1 MRELSGSKTML
12 PGYTLL
18 ARVADLPG
26 VSLLAG
32 THPQTLP
39 RSIAMTIIGHV
50 RREFRLPRRVTAGH
64 LKSNDDIALSLAVMW
79 EDTAAAGRSSWTP
92 DLQ

>member
-1 MRELSGSKTML
+1 
-12 PGYTLL
+12 
-18 ARVADLPG
+18 
-26 VSLLAG
+26 
-32 THPQTLP
+32 
-39 RSIAMTIIGHV
+39 MTIIGHV